1 MNFDRD
7 IIIITS
13 DPDVTY
19 IYLNGVTL
27 GYGME
32 NAWELPDNLILLF
45 KKLRYKEKEPL
56 IYSFWLDNWLESGEI
71 SALYAREYRN
81 NRMFT
86 DEELEILYITDSY
99 EKFISNVKENLDSPP
114 FLDFLLHYL

>member
-13 DPDVTY
+13 DPDITY
-19 IYLNGVTL
+19 IYLNGVAL

-32 NAWELPDNLILLF
+32 DAWELSDNLILLF
-45 KKLRYKEKEPL
+45 KKLKHKDNEPL
-56 IYSFWLDNWLESGEI
+56 IYSIWLDNWFESSEI

-86 DEELEILYITDSY
+86 DEELEILYIENSY
-99 EKFISNVKENLDSPP
+99 EKFINKVKENLDKEGY
-114 FLDFLLHYL
+114 LDVEW

>member
-32 NAWELPDNLILLF
+32 DAWELPDNLILLF
-45 KKLRYKEKEPL
+45 KKLKCKEKEPL
-56 IYSFWLDNWLESGEI
+56 IYSFWLEDWLESGEI

-99 EKFISNVKENLDSPP
+99 EKFISNVKENLKKEGY
-114 FLDFLLHYL
+114 LDVK

>member
-1 MNFDRD
+1 MNFNQD

-13 DPDVTY
+13 DPDITY
-19 IYLNGVTL
+19 IYLNGVAL

-32 NAWELPDNLILLF
+32 DAWELPDNLILLF
-45 KKLRYKEKEPL
+45 KKLKHKEAEPL

-71 SALYAREYRN
+71 SALYAREYKN

-86 DEELEILYITDSY
+86 DEELEILYTTGDY
-99 EKFISNVKENLDSPP
+99 EEFINKIKEKLEKEGYLDVE
-114 FLDFLLHYL
+114 